1 MSKVFKVFDCFPFY
15 DELDL
20 LEIRLNI
27 LNDVVDYFVLT
38 EATRTFTGKPKP
50 LHYDNNKVRFKK
62 FEHKIRHVIVDDT
75 EFKPEIDAWQRG
87 FDQKNSVF
95 SFPVGSV
102 LIKTF
107 SYEPI
112 NNQRPGRHIIETRL
126 LIRKDSGW
134 DALTYVWDEE
144 GQEATLALAG
154 KTVKANYISNE
165 GRQLD
170 IRYRVPNKNQCKEC
184 HLENE
189 SIVPIGPKPRNLNRD
204 YTYLEGTMNQLEKW
218 MSVKFIE
225 SYPEKINSVVD
236 FMDSSKPINDRARA
250 YLDINCG
257 HCHAPEGSA
266 SNSGLYLDLLET
278 REKQLGVFKGPVAT
292 GRGSGGLDYSI
303 VPGHPDESILLYR
316 MISDAPDIM
325 MPESG
330 RSVMHKEA
338 VDIIYQWIEEME

>member
-1 MSKVFKVFDCFPFY
+1 MKRFLLRLILIIILIPTNLYSQVNDSAILADSPPKLLSEYGFFLNTKDQTTVPGVLPY
-15 DELDL
+15 ELITSL
-20 LEIRLNI
+20 FS
-27 LNDVVDYFVLT
+27 DYADKHRFVYVPK
-38 EATRTFTGKPKP
+38 GKIAA
-50 LHYDNNKVRFKK
+50 Y
-62 FEHKIRHVIVDDT
+62 
-75 EFKPEIDAWQRG
+75 
-87 FDQKNSVF
+87 QKNSVF

-112 NNQRPGRHIIETRL
+112 NNQRSERHLIETRL

-144 GQEATLALAG
+144 GQEASLALAG
-154 KTVKANYISNE
+154 KTVKANYISND

-204 YTYLEGTMNQLEKW
+204 YNYLEGTMNQLEKW

-236 FMDSSKPINDRARA
+236 FMDSSEPINDRARA

>member
-1 MSKVFKVFDCFPFY
+1 MKRFLLRLILIIILIPTNLYSQVNDSAILADSPPKLLSEYGFFLNTKDQITVPGVLPYELITSLFSDYADKHRFVYVPKSKIAAY
-15 DELDL
+15 
-20 LEIRLNI
+20 
-27 LNDVVDYFVLT
+27 
-38 EATRTFTGKPKP
+38 
-50 LHYDNNKVRFKK
+50 
-62 FEHKIRHVIVDDT
+62 
-75 EFKPEIDAWQRG
+75 
-87 FDQKNSVF
+87 QKNSVF
-95 SFPVGSV
+95 SFPIGSV

-112 NNQRPGRHIIETRL
+112 NNQRSGRHLIETRL

-144 GQEATLALAG
+144 GQEASLALAG
-154 KTVKANYISNE
+154 KTVKANYISND
-165 GRQLD
+165 GRELD

-204 YTYLEGTMNQLEKW
+204 YNYLEGTTNQLEKW
-218 MSVKFIE
+218 MSVKFID

-266 SNSGLYLDLLET
+266 SNSGLYLHLLET
-278 REKQLGVFKGPVAT
+278 REKQLGVYKGPVAT